1 VIVTDADR
9 EPSVV
14 VDASAV
20 AALVFGEPDAEAV
33 AARLAGRPLIA
44 PTLLRY
50 EMVSV
55 YLKKL
60 RRYAAERSALSEML
74 RAYSQLEIQE
84 VQPDTEEV
92 ARIAEETGLTA
103 YDAAYLWLGQ
113 LIRAPVVT
121 LDQRLAEVARGLG
134 LPES

>member
-1 VIVTDADR
+1 MIVTDADR
-9 EPSVV
+9 DTSVV
-14 VDASAV
+14 VDASAL

-33 AARLAGRPLIA
+33 AARLAGRQLIA
-44 PTLLRY
+44 PTMLRY
-50 EMVSV
+50 EMASV

-74 RAYSQLEIQE
+74 RAYSQLGIQE
-84 VQPDTEEV
+84 VQPDTEGI
-92 ARIAEETGLTA
+92 ARIAERTGLTA

-134 LPES
+134 LPEG